1 MQPKPKVPCSP
12 ETPRARAESPSS
24 PVSSKVLRSTADF
37 EIRPSPKPDL
47 TQIPDGDTQAR
58 ALANLRLQSRNSFTV
73 IPKCRPSS
81 ETGSPTPSS
90 PAKRTEEKQHEE
102 KEVKMPATPSK
113 SEPSAFVTEDT
124 APPPTLEP
132 LSPSPALSPVS
143 YSPPPLTSPPFSP
156 TVKTSPSYF
165 LEPSESPAPHPVSPT
180 TFPAPEQPSS
190 DHLPVTN
197 IDDIEVEPPQR
208 VPAPSPIVQRKK
220 GNTFT
225 VVPKRRGEPV
235 AQPSSPEPQQE
246 ALSKAPPVSTPP
258 QAPFGQLGS
267 LLKKR
272 YPAVE
277 EIEVIGGY
285 LSLAKSCL
293 SKTGSTGKKLKIS
306 FNESS
311 LQSTYEYPSESSTW
325 DSGEEEEEEE
335 KQDEEVADEQPSM
348 VGRIHI
354 PRASFT
360 SSPTH
365 SSSNDLSSYVPK
377 HSVDYTAWQEH
388 KYNDSVNQEDT
399 TAQQTQMTEEVMVSE
414 TTSIH
419 QI

>member
-1 MQPKPKVPCSP
+1 
-12 ETPRARAESPSS
+12 
-24 PVSSKVLRSTADF
+24 
-37 EIRPSPKPDL
+37 
-47 TQIPDGDTQAR
+47 
-58 ALANLRLQSRNSFTV
+58 
-73 IPKCRPSS
+73 
-81 ETGSPTPSS
+81 
-90 PAKRTEEKQHEE
+90 
-102 KEVKMPATPSK
+102 MPATPSK

-293 SKTGSTGKKLKIS
+293 SKTGSTVTHHDCKQCPYSYEHYLKIS

-335 KQDEEVADEQPSM
+335 KQDEEVADEHTTLQPS
-348 VGRIHI
+348 
-354 PRASFT
+354 
-360 SSPTH
+360 
-365 SSSNDLSSYVPK
+365 LSTCS
-377 HSVDYTAWQEH
+377 
-388 KYNDSVNQEDT
+388 
-399 TAQQTQMTEEVMVSE
+399 
-414 TTSIH
+414 
-419 QI
+419 